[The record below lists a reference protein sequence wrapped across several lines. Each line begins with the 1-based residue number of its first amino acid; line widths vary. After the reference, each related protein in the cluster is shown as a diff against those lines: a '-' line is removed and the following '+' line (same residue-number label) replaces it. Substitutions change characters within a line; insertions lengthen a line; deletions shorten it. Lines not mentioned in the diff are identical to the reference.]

1 MNRSGIMFIYNGFGR
16 ICGNWKTI
24 TKLLLSIVVAAAAL
38 SCDSQQKQQVVKV
51 DDEEVFSFDVY
62 TLTNEDIVRD
72 IDGLGNLAIFDKATV
87 ISRIDGIVENVFVK
101 KGDMVDRGD
110 RIIELSNYQLA
121 LEKIKIEKEVLSAQ
135 EELDTVKIQY
145 MEEEK
150 NLYKKFYILEKMKLQ
165 IENSQKEIQFSKA
178 NLARKR
184 ILFDKGGITQEELR
198 NIEFSLESKEGEL
211 KVLKKGYELES
222 YGFRNRDLILAGYS
236 IPNDEEKRRKLLVS
250 LNTRLLKKR
259 IEFARIR
266 LKKEM
271 IELERVDWLLEQMV
285 ITAPIGGVVTDVIK
299 FVGEKLNADET
310 VTTILNQNRL
320 IARVSFSET
329 DRQGLS
335 GGEEVSVF
343 IDSLGINIPGLVY
356 AIDPYIDVNTRRF
369 NVDCVIENTLNLVPG
384 MFVRVRIPVKKVEH
398 VLLLPKNALIQEDE
412 QSGSVYVVSKNDRI
426 FRRNVLYEGYD
437 DRFVIV
443 RDGVR
448 EDEIVVIKPLINLM
462 DGMRITYRKK

>member
-1 MNRSGIMFIYNGFGR
+1 
-16 ICGNWKTI
+16 
-24 TKLLLSIVVAAAAL
+24 
-38 SCDSQQKQQVVKV
+38 
-51 DDEEVFSFDVY
+51 
-62 TLTNEDIVRD
+62 
-72 IDGLGNLAIFDKATV
+72 
-87 ISRIDGIVENVFVK
+87 
-101 KGDMVDRGD
+101 
-110 RIIELSNYQLA
+110 
-121 LEKIKIEKEVLSAQ
+121 
-135 EELDTVKIQY
+135 
-145 MEEEK
+145 
-150 NLYKKFYILEKMKLQ
+150 
-165 IENSQKEIQFSKA
+165 
-178 NLARKR
+178 
-184 ILFDKGGITQEELR
+184 
-198 NIEFSLESKEGEL
+198 L

>member
-1 MNRSGIMFIYNGFGR
+1 MFIYNGFGR

-165 IENSQKEIQFSKA
+165 IENS
-178 NLARKR
+178 KR
-184 ILFDKGGITQEELR
+184 G
-198 NIEFSLESKEGEL
+198 N
-211 KVLKKGYELES
+211 
-222 YGFRNRDLILAGYS
+222 
-236 IPNDEEKRRKLLVS
+236 
-250 LNTRLLKKR
+250 
-259 IEFARIR
+259 
-266 LKKEM
+266 
-271 IELERVDWLLEQMV
+271 
-285 ITAPIGGVVTDVIK
+285 
-299 FVGEKLNADET
+299 
-310 VTTILNQNRL
+310 
-320 IARVSFSET
+320 
-329 DRQGLS
+329 
-335 GGEEVSVF
+335 
-343 IDSLGINIPGLVY
+343 
-356 AIDPYIDVNTRRF
+356 
-369 NVDCVIENTLNLVPG
+369 
-384 MFVRVRIPVKKVEH
+384 
-398 VLLLPKNALIQEDE
+398 
-412 QSGSVYVVSKNDRI
+412 
-426 FRRNVLYEGYD
+426 
-437 DRFVIV
+437 
-443 RDGVR
+443 
-448 EDEIVVIKPLINLM
+448 
-462 DGMRITYRKK
+462 